1 MRINK
6 FKGWFLGN
14 VNNIDKSMAQLSKRE
29 KKSIQIYRIRNVQGN
44 ITTNTKEIKS
54 IGK

>member
-14 VNNIDKSMAQLSKRE
+14 VNNIDKSMTQLNKRE
-29 KKSIQIYRIRNVQGN
+29 KKSIQIYRIRNEQGN
-44 ITTNTKEIKS
+44 ITTNTKEVKS
-54 IGK
+54 IRK